1 MCNLLIGV
9 KTCED
14 VGEEQADPEVVTV
27 HGSQES
33 GTEVEKTKRVSL
45 EKHESLVQK
54 QQSDPSLQHALR
66 STVSMQEAKDVPK
79 CYSLHD
85 AILFRKLKRI
95 KLLLNKLFIARRFL
109 HLDHESLVSTK
120 KTSETCSRHLYWPS
134 MQKDV
139 KLFCCHTCQVC
150 QR

>member
-1 MCNLLIGV
+1 MNHLLSDLCDPLLNKSDV
-9 KTCED
+9 QSVNRSKTCED

-33 GTEVEKTKRVSL
+33 GTDVENTKRVSL

-54 QQSDPSLQHALR
+54 QPSDPSLQHALR

-95 KLLLNKLFIARRFL
+95 KLLLNKLFIARRFRTWIMS
-109 HLDHESLVSTK
+109 HWWAHECK
-120 KTSETCSRHLYWPS
+120 ENFGD
-134 MQKDV
+134 M
-139 KLFCCHTCQVC
+139 
-150 QR
+150 

>member
-1 MCNLLIGV
+1 MNHFLSDLCDPLLNKSDV
-9 KTCED
+9 QSVNRSKTCED

-33 GTEVEKTKRVSL
+33 GTDVEKTKRVSL
-45 EKHESLVQK
+45 DKHESLVQK

-95 KLLLNKLFIARRFL
+95 KLLLNKLFIARRFCTWIMS
-109 HLDHESLVSTK
+109 HWWAHECK
-120 KTSETCSRHLYWPS
+120 ENFGD
-134 MQKDV
+134 M
-139 KLFCCHTCQVC
+139 
-150 QR
+150 